1 MQQNIMQQ
9 TKTKCNTSM
18 FILHTIQYDALH
30 NNTLQYDTIQSMHG
44 DITQF
49 SILCSFIK
57 HIAIHHKTGQIYTGF
72 CSVLHLVAA
81 EETVLV
87 TLQRVTLTLRS
98 VVLAI
103 QLPSSKQQT
112 TRLPTLERG
121 QCRLERGFR
130 SRISV
135 LTKIPRT
142 RTATMEDS

>member
-9 TKTKCNTSM
+9 KKTKCNTSM

-72 CSVLHLVAA
+72 CSVLHLAAA

-98 VVLAI
+98 VVLA
-103 QLPSSKQQT
+103 SKQQT
-112 TRLPTLERG
+112 IRLRTLERG